1 MDLLVPPQD
10 GQYWS
15 IFISR
20 KTLLCSQEFFVL
32 FCNCILCISSAQ
44 PPVSTFP
51 SPEIGKG
58 KLTVGKIYGGL
69 LILENWKTT
78 KFGKIPNSQRP
89 VNMFFFAIN
98 LAFFCSFFNRKC
110 CTKSVIIVTF
120 HPQYISIITYH
131 TIFLIFCYLEDFT
144 NDP

>member
-1 MDLLVPPQD
+1 MLP
-10 GQYWS
+10 
-15 IFISR
+15 R
-20 KTLLCSQEFFVL
+20 FFVL

-89 VNMFFFAIN
+89 VNILWLCYQFN
-98 LAFFCSFFNRKC
+98 LFSTFFNRQC

-120 HPQYISIITYH
+120 HPFDTFSVKTYIYTSFPTSCLAVYKKLLH
-131 TIFLIFCYLEDFT
+131 RTIFPFSDLLLLKWQLD
-144 NDP
+144 